1 MISNYDPTIESKWA
15 PVLEGIDDDY
25 KRKVCAVLL
34 ENQAKAIVSDRMDEV
49 VGTDAPTTVGKLG
62 TFQKFAFPLVRRVY
76 PQLLANNLVGV
87 QPMQGPVSQI
97 FYLGHDRNY
106 GGGSSAAIN
115 QTIYSRF
122 NLTYAN
128 LTNSAIDTGA
138 RLTDAVNASLGG
150 DSPNRVSWGGGPA
163 GFTGNEFSGTNIALS
178 SLGFASGG
186 TCASPTQPFPA
197 AASSTMGGRIASFPI
212 AETIIGYSVSAGEA
226 LTSTGIPE
234 LNLHIEQQ
242 PVVARTRKMRALWT
256 LEAAQ
261 DLRAYHNLDLEGELT
276 GLLSKEL
283 ALEIDREIIE
293 DLRMIAYDPAS
304 VTGWGAGTLTGGG
317 NSNNFGSQGA
327 FHPGGTSVNP
337 NPVSPADGVGN
348 LDFTPSAF
356 LYDFANVGTGT
367 GGADKG
373 RNSNVWLVDLTK
385 GSDAFGAAPRHIGEV
400 YSNLLAIINFASQ
413 DIYRTTFRGPGNW
426 LLTSPLVASMLESA
440 SKLEGGILPKDGPT
454 NISRNAI
461 AYKGKFMGRYDLWV
475 DPMYPEDEVMM
486 GYKGDN
492 AMDSGYVYA
501 PYIPLQSMPTITDP
515 NDFQPR
521 KGILTRYGKTAVGPY
536 YRFYRIIRVVGAG
549 ANYLFNPFGRGGGTS
564 TLNSAD

>member
-1 MISNYDPTIESKWA
+1 MISNYDPTVESKWA
-15 PVLEGIDDDY
+15 PVLEGIDDEY
-25 KRKVCAVLL
+25 KRKVTATLL
-34 ENQAKAIVSDRMDEV
+34 ENQAKSIVSDRVDEV

-97 FYLGHDRNY
+97 FYLGHDRVK
-106 GGGSSAAIN
+106 GGSTA
-115 QTIYSRF
+115 QTVFSRY

-128 LTNSAIDTGA
+128 LTSSAIDTG
-138 RLTDAVNASLGG
+138 T
-150 DSPNRVSWGGGPA
+150 
-163 GFTGNEFSGTNIALS
+163 
-178 SLGFASGG
+178 ASGAYATGSSSRVDFAAFSAADQAYDQLGLDNVLG
-186 TCASPTQPFPA
+186 TCGNAFVAPGQP
-197 AASSTMGGRIASFPI
+197 SSTMGGQIASFPV

-226 LTSTGIPE
+226 LNSTGIPE
-234 LNLHIEQQ
+234 LNMHIDQQ

-276 GLLSKEL
+276 GLLSKEI

-293 DLRMIAYDPAS
+293 DLRMIAYDPNG
-304 VTGWGAGTLTGGG
+304 VTGWKAGTLTGVQ
-317 NSNNFGSQGA
+317 NTNNFGDTQA
-327 FHPGGTSVNP
+327 
-337 NPVSPADGVGN
+337 GVGPVAN
-348 LDFTPSAF
+348 STTGFNATFTASAF
-356 LYDFANVGTGT
+356 LYDFANAGQGVGNGPDAGT
-367 GGADKG
+367 
-373 RNSNVWLVDLTK
+373 NSNVWLVDLART
-385 GSDAFGAAPRHIGEV
+385 DNQFGAAPQHVGQV

-426 LLTSPLVASMLESA
+426 LVTSPLIGSMLESA
-440 SKLEGGILPKDGPT
+440 AKLEGGVTPADGPT
-454 NISRNAI
+454 NFGRNSIS
-461 AYKGKFMGRYDLWV
+461 YKGKFMGRYDLWI
-475 DPMYPEDEVMM
+475 DPMYPEDEIMV

-501 PYIPLQSMPTITDP
+501 PYIPLQAMPTITDP
-515 NDFQPR
+515 SDFQPR
-521 KGILTRYGKTAVGPY
+521 KGILTRYGKAAVGPY

-549 ANYLFNPFGRGGGTS
+549 ANYLFNPFGKGGGTD

>member
-1 MISNYDPTIESKWA
+1 MISNYDPTVESKWA
-15 PVLEGIDDDY
+15 PVLEGIGDEY

-34 ENQAKAIVSDRMDEV
+34 ENQAKSIVSERVDEV

-76 PQLLANNLVGV
+76 PTLLANNLVGV

-97 FYLGHDRNY
+97 FYLGHDRVK
-106 GGGSSAAIN
+106 GGSTA
-115 QTIYSRF
+115 QTVFSRY

-128 LTNSAIDTGA
+128 LTASAIDTGQGQQ
-138 RLTDAVNASLGG
+138 DK
-150 DSPNRVSWGGGPA
+150 GGGYSPGGGVA
-163 GFTGNEFSGTNIALS
+163 RQGFDQFSAADLAYDK
-178 SLGFASGG
+178 LGLDNSYG
-186 TCASPTQPFPA
+186 TCAVGSSGPPGQP
-197 AASSTMGGRIASFPI
+197 SSTMGGQIASFPI

-234 LNLHIEQQ
+234 LNMHIDQQ

-276 GLLSKEL
+276 SLLSKEL

-293 DLRMIAYDPAS
+293 DLRMIAYDPNG
-304 VTGWGAGTLTGGG
+304 VTGWNAGTLTGF
-317 NSNNFGSQGA
+317 NNTNNFGDSQAGIGPA
-327 FHPGGTSVNP
+327 ANSTSFDSGQSVGGFGTQN
-337 NPVSPADGVGN
+337 
-348 LDFTPSAF
+348 FTPSAF
-356 LYDFANVGTGT
+356 LYDFANANAGVGTGPDAGT
-367 GGADKG
+367 
-373 RNSNVWLVDLTK
+373 NSNVWLVDLSRT
-385 GSDAFGAAPRHIGEV
+385 DNQFGAAPQHVGQV

-426 LLTSPLVASMLESA
+426 LVTSPLIGSMLESA
-440 SKLEGGILPKDGPT
+440 SKLEGGITQTDGPT
-454 NISRNAI
+454 NFGRNAI
-461 AYKGKFMGRYDLWV
+461 SYKGKFMGRYDLWI
-475 DPMYPEDEVMM
+475 DPMYPEDEIMI

-501 PYIPLQSMPTITDP
+501 PYIPLQAMPTITDP

-521 KGILTRYGKTAVGPY
+521 KGILTRYGKAAVGPY

>member
-1 MISNYDPTIESKWA
+1 MISNYDPTVESKWA
-15 PVLEGIDDDY
+15 PVLEGIGDEY

-34 ENQAKAIVSDRMDEV
+34 ENQAKSIVSERVDEV

-76 PQLLANNLVGV
+76 PTLLANNLVGV

-97 FYLGHDRNY
+97 FYLGHDRVK
-106 GGGSSAAIN
+106 GGSTA
-115 QTIYSRF
+115 QTVFSRY

-128 LTNSAIDTGA
+128 LTASAIDTGQGQQ
-138 RLTDAVNASLGG
+138 DK
-150 DSPNRVSWGGGPA
+150 GGGYSPGGGVA
-163 GFTGNEFSGTNIALS
+163 RQGFDQFSAADLAYDK
-178 SLGFASGG
+178 LGLDNSYG
-186 TCASPTQPFPA
+186 TCAVGSSGPPGQP
-197 AASSTMGGRIASFPI
+197 SSTMGGQIASFPI

-234 LNLHIEQQ
+234 LNMHIDQQ

-276 GLLSKEL
+276 SLLSKEI

-293 DLRMIAYDPAS
+293 DLRMIAYDPNG
-304 VTGWGAGTLTGGG
+304 VTGWNAGTLTGF
-317 NSNNFGSQGA
+317 NNTNNFGDSQAGIGPA
-327 FHPGGTSVNP
+327 ANSTSFDSGQSVGGFGTQN
-337 NPVSPADGVGN
+337 
-348 LDFTPSAF
+348 FTPSAF
-356 LYDFANVGTGT
+356 LYDFANANAGVGTGPDAGT
-367 GGADKG
+367 
-373 RNSNVWLVDLTK
+373 NSNVWLVDLSRT
-385 GSDAFGAAPRHIGEV
+385 DNQFGAAPQHVGQV

-426 LLTSPLVASMLESA
+426 LVTSPLIGSMLESA
-440 SKLEGGILPKDGPT
+440 SKLEGGITQTDGPT
-454 NISRNAI
+454 NFGRNAI
-461 AYKGKFMGRYDLWV
+461 SYKGKFMGRYDLWI
-475 DPMYPEDEVMM
+475 DPMYPEDEIMI

-501 PYIPLQSMPTITDP
+501 PYIPLQAMPTITDP

-521 KGILTRYGKTAVGPY
+521 KGILTRYGKAAVGPY

>member
-1 MISNYDPTIESKWA
+1 MISNYDPSMEDRWS

-34 ENQAKAIVSDRMDEV
+34 ENQAKAIVSERVDEV
-49 VGTDAPTTVGKLG
+49 VGTDSPTTVGKLG

-97 FYLGHDRNY
+97 FYLGHDRHY
-106 GGGSSAAIN
+106 GTPTGGRN
-115 QTIYSRF
+115 QTVFSRY

-128 LTNSAIDTGA
+128 LTSSAIDTGVDAGSPEA
-138 RLTDAVNASLGG
+138 REAFDTFSAANA
-150 DSPNRVSWGGGPA
+150 
-163 GFTGNEFSGTNIALS
+163 ALS
-178 SLGFASGG
+178 SLGLENNMG
-186 TCASPTQPFPA
+186 TCADSWDSPASP
-197 AASSTMGGRIASFPI
+197 SSTMGGKIASFPV
-212 AETIIGYSVSAGEA
+212 AATILGYSVSAGEA

-234 LNLHIEQQ
+234 LNMHIDQQ

-276 GLLSKEL
+276 SLLSKEI

-293 DLRMIAYDPAS
+293 DLRMIAYDPNGH
-304 VTGWGAGTLTGGG
+304 TGWNVGSLTGGG
-317 NSNNFGSQGA
+317 NANNFQAQGPN
-327 FHPGGTSVNP
+327 HPTANAGSVNTTE
-337 NPVSPADGVGN
+337 
-348 LDFTPSAF
+348 FTPSAF
-356 LYDFANVGTGT
+356 LYDFANAYAGVGDGPDVGT
-367 GGADKG
+367 
-373 RNSNVWLVDLTK
+373 NSNVWLVDLSRTD
-385 GSDAFGAAPRHIGEV
+385 SQFGAAPQHVGHV
-400 YSNLLAIINFASQ
+400 YANLLSIINFASQ

-426 LLTSPLVASMLESA
+426 LITSPLIASMLESA
-440 SKLEGGILPKDGPT
+440 AKLEGGIAPGDGPT
-454 NISRNAI
+454 NIGRNQI
-461 AYKGKFMGRYDLWV
+461 SYRGKFMGRYDLWV
-475 DPMYPEDEVMM
+475 DPMYPEDEIMI

-515 NDFQPR
+515 SDFQPR
-521 KGILTRYGKTAVGPY
+521 KGILTRYGKAAVGPY

-549 ANYLFNPFGRGGGTS
+549 ANCLFNPFGKGGGS
-564 TLNSAD
+564 SALNQAD

>member
-1 MISNYDPTIESKWA
+1 MISNYDPSMEDRWS

-34 ENQAKAIVSDRMDEV
+34 ENQAKAIVSERVDEV

-97 FYLGHDRNY
+97 FYLGHDRHH
-106 GGGSSAAIN
+106 GPAASGR
-115 QTIYSRF
+115 TETVFSRY

-128 LTNSAIDTGA
+128 LTASAIDSGTTGVQVA
-138 RLTDAVNASLGG
+138 GDAMNRAQFDSFSAANAS
-150 DSPNRVSWGGGPA
+150 
-163 GFTGNEFSGTNIALS
+163 LS
-178 SLGFASGG
+178 SLGMGNNFA
-186 TCASPTQPFPA
+186 TCATAGLAPA
-197 AASSTMGGRIASFPI
+197 HPSSTMGGKIASFPI

-234 LNLHIEQQ
+234 LNMHIDQQ

-276 GLLSKEL
+276 SLLSKEI

-293 DLRMIAYDPAS
+293 DLRMIAYDPNGVS
-304 VTGWGAGTLTGGG
+304 GWKAGTLTGV
-317 NSNNFGSQGA
+317 NNTNNFGDSQAGVGPA
-327 FHPGGTSVNP
+327 ANSTAWTNGTATGGTTAQN
-337 NPVSPADGVGN
+337 
-348 LDFTPSAF
+348 FTASAF
-356 LYDFANVGTGT
+356 LYDFANANKGTGAGPDVGT
-367 GGADKG
+367 
-373 RNSNVWLVDLTK
+373 NSNVWLVDLSRT
-385 GSDAFGAAPRHIGEV
+385 DNQFGAAPQHVGHV
-400 YSNLLAIINFASQ
+400 YANLLAIINFASQ

-426 LLTSPLVASMLESA
+426 LVTSPLIASMLESA
-440 SKLEGGILPKDGPT
+440 AKLEGGITPGDGPT
-454 NISRNAI
+454 NIGRNAI
-461 AYKGKFMGRYDLWV
+461 SYKGKFMGRYDLWV
-475 DPMYPEDEVMM
+475 DPMYPEDEIMV

-492 AMDSGYVYA
+492 AMDTGYVYS

-521 KGILTRYGKTAVGPY
+521 KGILTRYGKAAVGPY

-549 ANYLFNPFGRGGGTS
+549 ANYLFNPFGKGGGS
-564 TLNSAD
+564 TALNSALAVSP